1 MISTEEI
8 LNFYLPYLY
17 RAGEYAIRIQSR
29 VVSQPSK
36 ISADSNL
43 LSEALT
49 DADLSIQNLFELIT
63 LAQFPEIRIVG
74 EEVNQSLNLKY
85 FPNDADTLIIL
96 DPINGTK
103 MYKDISGEFD
113 IILAISRGGH
123 IVGGVTYIPETG
135 YFYLATEDGAFW
147 TTAARVREGTSW
159 QNLHI
164 QARSDIIITY
174 RASKKEA
181 AVLKRNFKTLV
192 ELDNDYDASIRN
204 YAIHDILT
212 GRTAACLRRNGYIG
226 DWGVIGF
233 IVKRAGGTFIDFDG
247 NEILGSERFLDFRI
261 PTMIFASDAE
271 LAMKLREIISPI
283 ARISR

>member
-1 MISTEEI
+1 MISIEEI

-17 RAGEYAIRIQSR
+17 QAGEYAIRIQSQ
-29 VVSQPSK
+29 VASQPSK

-43 LSEALT
+43 FSEALT

-85 FPNDADTLIIL
+85 FPNDTDTLIIL

-103 MYKDISGEFD
+103 MYKDLSGEFD
-113 IILAISRGGH
+113 IILAILRGGH
-123 IVGGVTYIPETG
+123 IVGGVTYIPKTG
-135 YFYLATEDGAFW
+135 YFYLATESGAFW
-147 TTAARVREGTSW
+147 TTATRVQEGAAW
-159 QNLHI
+159 LDLHI
-164 QARSDIIITY
+164 QTRSDVIITY
-174 RASKKEA
+174 RASEKEA
-181 AVLKRNFKTLV
+181 IVLKSNLKTLV
-192 ELDNDYDASIRN
+192 ELDNDYDANGQN

-212 GRTAACLRRNGYIG
+212 GRTAAGLRKNGFIG

-233 IVKRAGGTFIDFDG
+233 IVKKAGGTFIDFDG
-247 NEILGSERFLDFRI
+247 NEILGSERFFDFRI
-261 PTMIFASDAE
+261 PSMIFASNVE

-283 ARISR
+283 SRTST